1 MPPACIRNPFLLEG
15 GGGEA
20 GAAPS
25 SVRAEGGSA
34 GSAVAGSG
42 GAGDQA
48 GVAAGSRS
56 RAYPVL
62 QLAGSLP
69 PLAAAAGGLA
79 SMSRYRDEFHE
90 IQEVGRGNFSRVY
103 KVQKRL
109 DGCLYAVKRTRRPL
123 LQDGERCGSA
133 CAAWQRTLVQ
143 CSLAAS
149 CRPLTSHCKLSCRR
163 QAITE
168 VQALAAA
175 GQQENVVR
183 YFGAWIESDFLY
195 IQMELCEGGSLA
207 TRIGRALAAL
217 HRRGIVH
224 LDVKPENVY
233 TASGVY
239 KLGDFGRATRLDGSM
254 GAEEG
259 DGRYAPLELLNGG
272 IGGWCLDKADMFS
285 LGASAYELAR
295 GAVLPASGAPYE
307 ALRAG
312 RLTLLPT
319 ISTQLMQLLKA
330 LMHPD
335 ARARPRAED
344 LALHPALSLWRPLER
359 SDSLSLADI

>member
-1 MPPACIRNPFLLEG
+1 MPPACIRNPFLLDGDG
-15 GGGEA
+15 GSGGEV

-25 SVRAEGGSA
+25 SVRAEGGTA
-34 GSAVAGSG
+34 GSAAAASG
-42 GAGDQA
+42 GAGDR

-56 RAYPVL
+56 RAFPVL
-62 QLAGSLP
+62 QLASSLP
-69 PLAAAAGGLA
+69 PLAAAAGSLA

-123 LQDGERCGSA
+123 LQDGE
-133 CAAWQRTLVQ
+133 
-143 CSLAAS
+143 
-149 CRPLTSHCKLSCRR
+149 RR

-295 GAVLPASGAPYE
+295 GAVLQASGAPYE

-335 ARARPRAED
+335 ARARPSAED
-344 LALHPALSLWRPLER
+344 LALHPALSLCRPLER
-359 SDSLSLADI
+359 ADSLSLADI

>member
-1 MPPACIRNPFLLEG
+1 MPPTCIRNPFLPDGDG
-15 GGGEA
+15 GSGGEV

-25 SVRAEGGSA
+25 GARAEGGTA
-34 GSAVAGSG
+34 GSAAAGSG

-48 GVAAGSRS
+48 GIAAGSRS
-56 RAYPVL
+56 RAFPVL

-69 PLAAAAGGLA
+69 PLAAAAGSFA
-79 SMSRYRDEFHE
+79 SLSRYRDEFHE

-123 LQDGERCGSA
+123 LQDGER
-133 CAAWQRTLVQ
+133 
-143 CSLAAS
+143 
-149 CRPLTSHCKLSCRR
+149 R

-207 TRIGRALAAL
+207 TRVATGEDLALTALLRRCPLATLGDNVIGRALAAL

-335 ARARPRAED
+335 ARARPSAED
-344 LALHPALSLWRPLER
+344 LALHPALSLCRPLER
-359 SDSLSLADI
+359 ADLLSLADI